1 MFYSGFVL
9 THECEGSLFDLL
21 EMDKFKVYSRHFKL
35 SKDLNWYSYFC
46 LLS

>member
-9 THECEGSLFDLL
+9 THEYEGSLFDLL
-21 EMDKFKVYSRHFKL
+21 EMDKFLKYTQDTSNSQRT
-35 SKDLNWYSYFC
+35 WYSYFC